1 MNTRKVIDLNNSAV
15 TALQQGRH
23 KKATDFLRAAIADLK
38 DHFVVRSFSSET
50 VLPASRPSV
59 TMQSDA
65 PSSARL
71 VSSNAKDDDVHS
83 SYLEVDQK
91 QDKPSIFSVPFW
103 SEESFPRRQDE
114 TSIFMYAQALVL
126 AHTDHC
132 KELLA
137 GVLFYNMALVNHARY
152 IERDTSSLLLTA
164 TLKFYGMAMAV
175 TQSRKGG
182 ANASDDWLLLAIY
195 NNMAQIYLSRACSEK
210 LCQCLGNI
218 RTLLDTGR
226 VAQVVDID
234 DYCFFVTNDM
244 LQLKV
249 VAAPAA

>member
-1 MNTRKVIDLNNSAV
+1 
-15 TALQQGRH
+15 
-23 KKATDFLRAAIADLK
+23 
-38 DHFVVRSFSSET
+38 
-50 VLPASRPSV
+50 
-59 TMQSDA
+59 
-65 PSSARL
+65 
-71 VSSNAKDDDVHS
+71 
-83 SYLEVDQK
+83 
-91 QDKPSIFSVPFW
+91 
-103 SEESFPRRQDE
+103 
-114 TSIFMYAQALVL
+114 
-126 AHTDHC
+126 
-132 KELLA
+132 
-137 GVLFYNMALVNHARY
+137 
-152 IERDTSSLLLTA
+152 
-164 TLKFYGMAMAV
+164 MAMAV

>member
-1 MNTRKVIDLNNSAV
+1 MNTRKLIDLNNSAV

-23 KKATDFLRAAIADLK
+23 NQATDLLRAAIRDLK
-38 DHFVVRSFSSET
+38 DHLIVRSFSSET
-50 VLPASRPSV
+50 VLPNPSIV
-59 TMQSDA
+59 MQSDA
-65 PSSARL
+65 PSSATL
-71 VSSNAKDDDVHS
+71 ASSIGTDDDEHS
-83 SYLEVDQK
+83 SRIEVDQK
-91 QDKPSIFSVPFW
+91 QVIFGVPLW
-103 SEESFPRRQDE
+103 SEDSFPRRQDE

-164 TLKFYGMAMAV
+164 ALKFYGMAMAV